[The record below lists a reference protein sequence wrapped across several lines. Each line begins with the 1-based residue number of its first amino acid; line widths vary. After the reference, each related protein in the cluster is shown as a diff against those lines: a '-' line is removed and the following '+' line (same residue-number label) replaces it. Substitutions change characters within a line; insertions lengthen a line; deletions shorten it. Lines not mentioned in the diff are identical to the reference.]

1 MKTDLSKLDE
11 LNRREFI
18 ASAAKACLGVGLL
31 PMAGS
36 YIHNSVNALTPGS
49 RPAKA
54 RYVIYLNMTGA
65 MSHLDTFG
73 TNPDAPDIQG
83 PTKSIA
89 TSADGVFLSENL
101 PETAKHMHNAAIIK
115 TMSTS
120 QGAHEQASYLMHT
133 SYLKS
138 VVPSPTLHLVVG
150 SLNYLE
156 ALTQPFQ

>member
-1 MKTDLSKLDE
+1 MKSDITKLDE

-18 ASAAKACLGVGLL
+18 TSAAKACLGVGLL

-36 YIHNSVNALTPGS
+36 YIHNNVQALTPGS
-49 RPAKA
+49 RPAAA

-83 PTKSIA
+83 PTKSIP
-89 TSADGVFLSENL
+89 TSADGVILSENL
-101 PETAKHMHNAAIIK
+101 PLTAKHMHNSAIIR

-133 SYLKS
+133 SYLKRGTIAH
-138 VVPSPTLHLVVG
+138 PNFRQLG
-150 SLNYLE
+150 
-156 ALTQPFQ
+156 FQIIR

>member
-1 MKTDLSKLDE
+1 MKTDMFKLDE
-11 LNRREFI
+11 LNRREFV
-18 ASAAKACLGVGLL
+18 ASAAKACLGVGLM

-89 TSADGVFLSENL
+89 TSADGVFPVPYTHLTL
-101 PETAKHMHNAAIIK
+101 PTKA
-115 TMSTS
+115 
-120 QGAHEQASYLMHT
+120 
-133 SYLKS
+133 
-138 VVPSPTLHLVVG
+138 
-150 SLNYLE
+150 
-156 ALTQPFQ
+156 